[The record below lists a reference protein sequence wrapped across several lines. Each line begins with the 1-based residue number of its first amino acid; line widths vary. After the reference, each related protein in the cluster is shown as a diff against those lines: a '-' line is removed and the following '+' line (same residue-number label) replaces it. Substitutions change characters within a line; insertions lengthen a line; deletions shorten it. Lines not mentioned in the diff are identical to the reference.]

1 MAGSS
6 SPAVKADDGMLAL
19 LAGRLSDRADELV
32 ARQMEAL
39 RQFPAYNRVPRDDLV
54 RSCHRNVARV
64 AAVLE
69 QQDSLPTSIEEN
81 ERMSGRRRA
90 LQGVPTDEVVE
101 AYRVVLSV
109 LRDAFIE
116 EATALGMD
124 QGQVLGG
131 TLRLWELTDRYSNVL
146 VAARQQ
152 VDIET
157 ARHDERHRM
166 VFLQRLVVGA
176 DPDAVAEM
184 GAGYGIVP
192 DREYWVVRGRQR
204 DGDAERLSR
213 HLETPRSAAGFH
225 PLVAPFDDD
234 VVGICADRPRPLADT
249 VIAVAGP
256 VPLAG
261 VPHAFSEATRVLQ
274 VALRYGRT
282 GVVDSS
288 SLSVRV
294 AVEQQGE
301 LGEQLFRRYMA
312 GILDRGTQASD
323 ALLLALQ
330 TYLASRRSVAETAR
344 ALCIHQNTV
353 RYRLDRYQRLAS
365 ADLADTDVLVEIWWA
380 LEYMRIRRG

>member
-1 MAGSS
+1 MST
-6 SPAVKADDGMLAL
+6 DDVVLAL
-19 LAGRLSDRADELV
+19 LGSRLADRADELV

-39 RQFPAYNRVPRDDLV
+39 GQFPAYGRVPRDDLI

-64 AAVLE
+64 VAVLE
-69 QQDSLPTSIEEN
+69 QHDNLPARIEES

-90 LQGVPTDEVVE
+90 LQGVPTEEVVE

-116 EATALGMD
+116 EATELGMD
-124 QGQVLGG
+124 LRQVLGG
-131 TLRLWELTDRYSNVL
+131 TVRLWELTDRYSNVL

-152 VDIET
+152 VEIET

-166 VFLQRLVVGA
+166 AFLQRLIVGA
-176 DPDAVAEM
+176 DPTAVAEVS
-184 GAGYGIVP
+184 AAYGMLP
-192 DREYWVVRGRQR
+192 DHQYWVVRARQQ
-204 DGDAERLSR
+204 DNDAQRISR
-213 HLETPRSAAGFH
+213 HLDTPSGGAGFH

-234 VVGICADRPRPLADT
+234 VVGISTERPTPLANT

-256 VPLAG
+256 VALAG
-261 VPHAFSEATRVLQ
+261 IPHAFSEATRVLQ

-294 AVEQQGE
+294 AVEQQNE
-301 LGEQLFRRYMA
+301 LGEQLFRRYVA
-312 GILDRGTQASD
+312 GILDSDNPASEG
-323 ALLLALQ
+323 LLLALQ
-330 TYLASRRSVAETAR
+330 TYLASRRSIAETAR

-353 RYRLDRYQRLAS
+353 RYRLDRYQRLTAT
-365 ADLADTDVLVEIWWA
+365 DLADTDVLVEIWWA
-380 LEYMRIRRG
+380 LEYMQIRRG

>member
-1 MAGSS
+1 MN
-6 SPAVKADDGMLAL
+6 ADDGILAL
-19 LAGRLSDRADELV
+19 LAGRLSARADELV
-32 ARQMEAL
+32 ARQMQAL
-39 RQFPAYNRVPRDDLV
+39 RQFRAYDRVPRDDLV

-64 AAVLE
+64 VALLE
-69 QQDSLPTSIEEN
+69 QRDGLPASIEEN

-90 LQGVPTDEVVE
+90 LQGVPTEEVVE
-101 AYRVVLSV
+101 AYRVVLSL
-109 LRDAFIE
+109 LRDAFIK
-116 EATALGMD
+116 EATELGMD
-124 QGQVLGG
+124 PGQVLGG
-131 TLRLWELTDRYSNVL
+131 AVRLWDLTDRYSSVL

-166 VFLQRLVVGA
+166 AFLQRLIIGV
-176 DPDAVAEM
+176 DPDAVARIS
-184 GAGYGIVP
+184 AAYGIVP

-204 DGDAERLSR
+204 DDDAPGLSR
-213 HLETPRSAAGFH
+213 HLEAPGGSVGFQ
-225 PLVAPFDDD
+225 PLVAPLDDD
-234 VVGICADRPRPLADT
+234 VVGILAERPRPLADT
-249 VIAVAGP
+249 VLAVAGP
-256 VPLAG
+256 VAPAG
-261 VPHAFSEATRVLQ
+261 IPHAFSEATRVLQ

-301 LGEQLFRRYMA
+301 LGEQLFRRYVA
-312 GILDRGTQASD
+312 GILDRDTPGSD
-323 ALLLALQ
+323 ALLAALQ
-330 TYLASRRSVAETAR
+330 TYLAMRRSVAETAR
-344 ALCIHQNTV
+344 VLCIHQNTV